1 MERSVKLYLKTA
13 MPTAQDNYIRY
24 YDPGRYNRN
33 LVFVPQEW
41 FGDGP
46 PNEMLTLTFHNKE
59 AKPKVAKVT

>member
-1 MERSVKLYLKTA
+1 